1 MKHPNPKPN
10 SKPSPAVASGANSHS
25 RSNHRRAT
33 TAAIELQQQRPHVG
47 KGRSHGRG
55 GSAGQRHG
63 RRPPARHRAIHD
75 NAGSGGAIRSTGKPR
90 HNEPTYYEDSS
101 SGVDSIVSRGKQV
114 MDLRANKFVPEQLET
129 SSLVSMDS
137 SSTSSSI
144 DSVWSSSS
152 APVSMGMG
160 YALSESKF
168 GKLFRSA
175 DVALPKMTGGGR
187 TQSSKKAGLLRQV
200 LQGSRSQAVD
210 NDEAMSPS
218 PQPLL
223 KESSSGSLFS
233 SDGFTSESL
242 SDSNVSTSASDS
254 SFASDSSVASLTSSA
269 SGTSSKLTSLSVL
282 LNGIGSS
289 RGGSSTI
296 VENDTDSK
304 LCFDTMGK
312 MFSKRR
318 GCARMMVAVVGA
330 LVLATLV
337 YLGAESNSKSA
348 MDEMPKG
355 SAMFGDIQGS
365 QLRQPYQSLPQ
376 ERSAMKLMIPNV
388 VPQVQG
394 NGNII
399 HHDKDGISSLELETT
414 PTASDVVIPSNIP
427 LISPQDFG
435 RKKKAEFLDPLP
447 NYKEKNFRRNKK
459 AGLRNTPPKYK
470 KQQKTNGNKL
480 SLKELRDRNRKAHED
495 WGENSRN

>member
-1 MKHPNPKPN
+1 
-10 SKPSPAVASGANSHS
+10 
-25 RSNHRRAT
+25 
-33 TAAIELQQQRPHVG
+33 
-47 KGRSHGRG
+47 
-55 GSAGQRHG
+55 
-63 RRPPARHRAIHD
+63 
-75 NAGSGGAIRSTGKPR
+75 
-90 HNEPTYYEDSS
+90 
-101 SGVDSIVSRGKQV
+101 

-210 NDEAMSPS
+210 NDEVMSPS

-233 SDGFTSESL
+233 SDGFTSEST

-337 YLGAESNSKSA
+337 YLGAESNSRLV

-376 ERSAMKLMIPNV
+376 ERNAVEVMIPKV
-388 VPQVQG
+388 VPEGQG
-394 NGNII
+394 NFGIP
-399 HHDKDGISSLELETT
+399 HEKDDISSLE
-414 PTASDVVIPSNIP
+414 PDVVNPSILP
-427 LISPQDFG
+427 ISEQDTG
-435 RKKKAEFLDPLP
+435 RNKKLELLDILP
-447 NYKEKNFRRNKK
+447 NYKEKKIRRIKK
-459 AGLRNTPPKYK
+459 ARLHDTPPNYK
-470 KQQKTNGNKL
+470 EQEKINGSKL
-480 SLKELRDRNRKAHED
+480 TLKELRERNRKEHED
-495 WGENSRN
+495 WGGNGRN